1 MSTVAAEAV
10 EPIRW
15 RTAFGA
21 RPSIFV
27 CCMVVW
33 TLTNLDQS
41 LFSYLIPGI
50 LEEFHQPLAVAGIML
65 TVAFVF
71 APVIIVFAG
80 MAADRYGRDTMLWF
94 LLASSALFVG
104 LQGVAGSIVS
114 LTIFRALGFGLSG
127 SLSPITNAIT
137 IENAAPRLRGVAMGV
152 LQCGYPIGWFI
163 ASMIVAPVLS
173 HYSWR
178 AACFAAFAMIPVA
191 VVIAFV
197 VRASP
202 SRPLPAAAPAGG
214 APSGAP
220 TVPRTAALRRLFAPD
235 LRWHTLASFTM
246 FLTFGGAYAGSAF
259 FFPTY
264 FVQARHY
271 TPSVAASIVGSS
283 NFVAIIGY
291 LAAAFVGEFLLTR
304 RTVFSLWCLGGAL
317 ALAGLLW
324 ASTGMV
330 SDIVWY
336 SLMAILFFGTQAVV
350 ATFIGEVFPA
360 DIRTTALAFCGS
372 APLTLGFAIFPSVVP
387 AVIGAVGWA
396 WGLSLVVIPL
406 LVASAAIAQFLPN
419 VKSGHGAE

>member
-1 MSTVAAEAV
+1 MSTVAAASAP
-10 EPIRW
+10 PIRW
-15 RTAFGA
+15 RAAFGT
-21 RPSIFV
+21 RPSLFV

-41 LFSYLIPGI
+41 LFAYAIPGI
-50 LEEFHQPLAVAGIML
+50 LEEFHQPLSVAGLIL

-71 APVIIVFAG
+71 APVIIVLGG

-104 LQGVAGSIVS
+104 LQGVATGIVS

-137 IENAAPRLRGVAMGV
+137 IDNAAPRLRGVAMGV

-178 AACFAAFAMIPVA
+178 VACFAAFAMIPVA
-191 VVIAFV
+191 LVIAVV
-197 VRASP
+197 VRRRP
-202 SRPLPAAAPAGG
+202 SLAPPVATPARG
-214 APSGAP
+214 APDA
-220 TVPRTAALRRLFAPD
+220 PRTAALRRLFAPD
-235 LRWHTLASFTM
+235 LRWHTLASFVM

-271 TPSVAASIVGSS
+271 SPSVAASIVGVS
-283 NFVAIIGY
+283 NFVAIVGY
-291 LAAAFVGEFLLTR
+291 LSAAWVGEFLLTR

-330 SDIVWY
+330 SDIIWY

-360 DIRTTALAFCGS
+360 EIRTTALAFCGS

-396 WGLSLVVIPL
+396 WGLTLVVIPL
-406 LVASAAIAQFLPN
+406 LLVSAGVAQLLPN
-419 VKSGHGAE
+419 VRSGHDAQ